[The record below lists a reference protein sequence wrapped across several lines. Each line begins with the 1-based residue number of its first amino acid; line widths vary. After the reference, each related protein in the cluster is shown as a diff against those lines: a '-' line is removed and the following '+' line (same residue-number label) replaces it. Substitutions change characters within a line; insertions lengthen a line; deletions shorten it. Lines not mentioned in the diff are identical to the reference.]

1 VTPRLLLPLLI
12 VATFVT
18 TSCKKEK
25 EVVEAKDSE
34 IASAENLSTAGAAT
48 LMRLGGQR
56 ARWTATHS
64 LENGDRMEVAILQ
77 DLPRRR
83 IDFTLLRGDARAP
96 IATLIA
102 KSGHWY
108 VTDGDISGV
117 YRPYMAPLRNPA
129 LYLYL
134 AKSELR
140 FFTDE
145 AVEGI
150 GPLEGVKDGVA
161 TFRVP
166 FTDEVRS
173 ALEERATIAEAADA
187 GDVAEAARMAAEAGL
202 QTHVNVATGVIVR
215 AGLPGLQTVIDGPH
229 FLEAPVSVEDRFETG
244 DAEPGLL
251 ASSIAEEADSLV
263 MLGHCLL
270 WRPGQRP
277 CDLDTHLLDLNRL
290 ALRRVPFAGGTSL
303 PGTFLQNRTEVV
315 VVGTDPSGGMR
326 PFRVHLE
333 TGDQLP
339 LGGPRLAEGITLF
352 PRLSPDGER
361 LIATWMPA
369 MGAHEEAQVVQFDL
383 KGNNATPVGAP
394 MAHSHVQ
401 WLPSGEGVLLAL
413 REETQGAAEVE
424 GTEVARKPVLA
435 TMALDGTVKRL
446 RQGDQPVVLGDDAML
461 FFDVEAKR
469 WMRSRLDGSGAQ
481 RFGNGHADLV
491 HPTVSPDGKSLLF
504 LRRNGDEMMEPVRV
518 DAAGRKVTSVMPEHG
533 LWAWPRW

>member
-1 VTPRLLLPLLI
+1 
-12 VATFVT
+12 
-18 TSCKKEK
+18 
-25 EVVEAKDSE
+25 
-34 IASAENLSTAGAAT
+34 
-48 LMRLGGQR
+48 
-56 ARWTATHS
+56 
-64 LENGDRMEVAILQ
+64 
-77 DLPRRR
+77 
-83 IDFTLLRGDARAP
+83 
-96 IATLIA
+96 
-102 KSGHWY
+102 
-108 VTDGDISGV
+108 
-117 YRPYMAPLRNPA
+117 
-129 LYLYL
+129 
-134 AKSELR
+134 
-140 FFTDE
+140 
-145 AVEGI
+145 
-150 GPLEGVKDGVA
+150 
-161 TFRVP
+161 
-166 FTDEVRS
+166 
-173 ALEERATIAEAADA
+173 
-187 GDVAEAARMAAEAGL
+187 EAARMAAEAGL

-315 VVGTDPSGGMR
+315 VVGTDPSGGRR
-326 PFRVHLE
+326 PCRVHLE

-435 TMALDGTVKRL
+435 TMADRKSTRL
-446 RQGDQPVVLGDDAML
+446 N
-461 FFDVEAKR
+461 
-469 WMRSRLDGSGAQ
+469 SS
-481 RFGNGHADLV
+481 
-491 HPTVSPDGKSLLF
+491 
-504 LRRNGDEMMEPVRV
+504 
-518 DAAGRKVTSVMPEHG
+518 
-533 LWAWPRW
+533 